1 MNIDT
6 YLNKIREKNK
16 KNKTNY
22 DSLITEIPYITNI
35 KDLEKL
41 KEILEELKNENKD
54 FYNHLISLLK
64 NNTDLDSLF
73 LLYKE
78 YKNAKRREDVL
89 NKELSDKS
97 LEFKEINDDLDRKED
112 LLKDFDNDS
121 KKLKDSGK
129 IIADL
134 STTISINLDR
144 AFDKIE
150 QDDITKL
157 GFGTKVLL
165 AIGSFLAFKNNKNIL
180 GVLLASYLSYKIIE
194 ELVAN
199 RKSNYLELCD
209 EYLNSLEKYQEE
221 ALEVEKNLVNN
232 LENLEAIEA
241 SLKDKYK
248 EYLKE
253 KEFKRILKMIEEI
266 KNTVNDSMKEID
278 KTKDNINRNIDDGK
292 SKVKV
297 LEG

>member
-1 MNIDT
+1 M
-6 YLNKIREKNK
+6 
-16 KNKTNY
+16 
-22 DSLITEIPYITNI
+22 
-35 KDLEKL
+35 
-41 KEILEELKNENKD
+41 
-54 FYNHLISLLK
+54 
-64 NNTDLDSLF
+64 
-73 LLYKE
+73 
-78 YKNAKRREDVL
+78 
-89 NKELSDKS
+89 
-97 LEFKEINDDLDRKED
+97 
-112 LLKDFDNDS
+112 
-121 KKLKDSGK
+121 
-129 IIADL
+129 
-134 STTISINLDR
+134 
-144 AFDKIE
+144 
-150 QDDITKL
+150 
-157 GFGTKVLL
+157 
-165 AIGSFLAFKNNKNIL
+165 
-180 GVLLASYLSYKIIE
+180 
-194 ELVAN
+194 
-199 RKSNYLELCD
+199 ELCD